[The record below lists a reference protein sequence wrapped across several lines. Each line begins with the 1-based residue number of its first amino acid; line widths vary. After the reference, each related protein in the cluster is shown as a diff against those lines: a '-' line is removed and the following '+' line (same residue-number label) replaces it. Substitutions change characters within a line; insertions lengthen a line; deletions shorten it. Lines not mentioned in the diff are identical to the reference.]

1 MNTLWL
7 DLLNSDWH
15 DYKGGGRDEDRLENR
30 QWLRKFLNKWEAL
43 QIEPDYPSII
53 KELKALRTLIRKMAD
68 DFRSEKGI
76 RKADLNSFNTILEN
90 SPMVSRI
97 EGVSQRYSISRYS
110 INPGQ
115 GSILADIA
123 SSFAEILVQGEPER
137 VKICQNKD
145 CFWIFY
151 DQSKNRSRKWCE
163 GGTGCG
169 NLMKVRRFRD
179 RQNNI
184 EKKQHNKIL

>member
-15 DYKGGGRDEDRLENR
+15 DYKGGGMDEDRLENR
-30 QWLRKFLNKWEAL
+30 QWLRRFLNKWEAL

-97 EGVSQRYSISRYS
+97 EASPRDIQSAGTASIQDRDPCSPISLPLLRKFSSR
-110 INPGQ
+110 
-115 GSILADIA
+115 A
-123 SSFAEILVQGEPER
+123 
-137 VKICQNKD
+137 
-145 CFWIFY
+145 
-151 DQSKNRSRKWCE
+151 
-163 GGTGCG
+163 
-169 NLMKVRRFRD
+169 NLKG
-179 RQNNI
+179 
-184 EKKQHNKIL
+184 